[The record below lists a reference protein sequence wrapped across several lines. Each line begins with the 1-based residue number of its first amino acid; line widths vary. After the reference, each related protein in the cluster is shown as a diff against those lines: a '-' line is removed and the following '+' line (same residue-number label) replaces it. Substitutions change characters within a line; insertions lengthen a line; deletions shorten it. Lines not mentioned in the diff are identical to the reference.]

1 MMKIKLYYMDIIWIL
16 NMHII
21 SCTGIINFYTR
32 GKGDETSRNSDS
44 F

>member
-1 MMKIKLYYMDIIWIL
+1 MDIKYAYYFL
-16 NMHII
+16 YRD
-21 SCTGIINFYTR
+21 TGIINFYTR